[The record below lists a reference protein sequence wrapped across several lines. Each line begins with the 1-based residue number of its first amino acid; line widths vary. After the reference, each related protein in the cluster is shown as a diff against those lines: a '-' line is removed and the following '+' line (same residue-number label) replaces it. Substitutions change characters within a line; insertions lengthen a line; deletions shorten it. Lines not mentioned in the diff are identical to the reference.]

1 MGLQTPHGGAP
12 LPAPCSPTA
21 LHVEE
26 LHGPS
31 SAALPGGAGGL
42 HAAPSPGER
51 PREEPGQE
59 AARPGAQR
67 RRRSALLEAGAGS
80 AVPGGPGSSRRAGSA
95 RRAPRALKE
104 AALPPRPGAAS
115 RACPL
120 V

>member
-1 MGLQTPHGGAP
+1 M
-12 LPAPCSPTA
+12 
-21 LHVEE
+21 EE

-31 SAALPGGAGGL
+31 GAALPGGARGL

-67 RRRSALLEAGAGS
+67 RSRSALLEAGAGS